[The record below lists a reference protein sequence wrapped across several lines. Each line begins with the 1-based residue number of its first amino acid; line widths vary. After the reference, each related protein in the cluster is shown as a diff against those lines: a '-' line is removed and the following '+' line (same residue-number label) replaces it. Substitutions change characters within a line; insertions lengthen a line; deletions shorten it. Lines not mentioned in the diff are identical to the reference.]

1 MDIGVAVSDFGID
14 VQPFVS
20 GDGRVDV
27 GAYRLFVDRVEDE
40 AGAMADVGAGAVFG
54 GEEGR

>member
-1 MDIGVAVSDFGID
+1 MAVSDFGID